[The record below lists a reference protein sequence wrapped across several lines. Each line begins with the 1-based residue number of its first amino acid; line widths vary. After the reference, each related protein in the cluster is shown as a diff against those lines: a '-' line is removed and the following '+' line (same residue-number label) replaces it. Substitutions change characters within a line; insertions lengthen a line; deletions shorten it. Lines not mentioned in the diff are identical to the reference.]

1 LNNDSPADKRRL
13 IQVLESYGADPSR
26 WPQDEREVLRRL
38 LFLGDPAVEEA
49 LKTAQEMDS
58 ILARAPAPAVDAE
71 LSRDR
76 FLARLRE
83 QGLPV
88 TSHLDLAGRRSGR
101 AGARALRRLPW
112 PAFGALAA
120 SLAAGI
126 YAGAGGMAHEFIPAV
141 LEGEPA
147 EEVLWS
153 PAIISDA
160 AELIEDDQ

>member
-13 IQVLESYGADPSR
+13 IQVLESYGADPAR

-38 LFLGDPAVEEA
+38 LFLGDPAIEEA
-49 LKTAQEMDS
+49 VKTAQEMDS

-88 TSHLDLAGRRSGR
+88 TSPLDLAGRRSGS
-101 AGARALRRLPW
+101 AGALRRLPW

-153 PAIISDA
+153 PAIFSDA
-160 AELIEDDQ
+160 VELIEDDQ